1 MHLRTIITAAAVMG
15 MTSGAYA
22 AVVEGSNVCGE
33 LPNAKWSWAIS
44 YGQPVI
50 SGGETSTTIGDITY
64 QGNGN
69 VGKAEVTTI
78 TAPTISTATVTCTA
92 LNPTGKINA
101 DHSTTTTVVETIA
114 PGGTS
119 TLNEVVCNPGGTL
132 PACPL

>member
-1 MHLRTIITAAAVMG
+1 MYFRTIIAAAAVTG

-44 YGQPVI
+44 YGEPVI
-50 SGGETSTTIGDITY
+50 SGGETSTAIGAISY

-69 VGKAEVTTI
+69 VGKAEVTTT
-78 TAPTISTATVTCTA
+78 TAPTISTTTISCTA
-92 LNPTGKINA
+92 LNPAGKVNA
-101 DHSTTTTVVETIA
+101 DHSTTTTVVETID
-114 PGGTS
+114 PGGSSTS
-119 TLNEVVCNPGGTL
+119 NQVVCNPGGTL